1 MPNRILKESI
11 RTSKSVNAM
20 SDFQFRL
27 WAYLITYVDDY
38 GRGSADAEL
47 LKGFVFPRRKGV
59 TESAIEKALADLA
72 NMGLVNLYEV
82 DGEPYLYFPN
92 WGKHQR
98 IQTKRSKFPEPPM
111 NNSTQP
117 NDTENNSVSPL
128 VTVGHRGSPPE
139 SESKYKSESKEES
152 EEYICTERKPALVPA
167 VFALPLNDGSEYEI
181 TEKQVQE
188 WAELYPAVDIMQDL
202 RKMKGWLNSNPAKKK
217 TRRGILRFI
226 TNWFSR
232 TQDKGGNQPQDSRQQ
247 QSSGNI
253 FAKLALEEMEGG
265 GFDIT

>member
-38 GRGSADAEL
+38 GRGSADPEL

-72 NMGLVNLYEV
+72 NMGLVNLYNV

-98 IQTKRSKFPEPPM
+98 IQTKRSKFPEPTT

-117 NDTENNSVSPL
+117 TISKTHGESPL
-128 VTVGHRGSPPE
+128 SAVIHGELPPE

-152 EEYICTERKPALVPA
+152 EYICTEREPVLVPA
-167 VFALPLNDGSEYEI
+167 VFALPLNDGSDYEI

-202 RKMKGWLNSNPAKKK
+202 RKMKGWLQANPAKKK
-217 TRRGILRFI
+217 TKRGVLRFI

-232 TQDKGGNQPQDSRQQ
+232 TQDKGGNNGATEIH
-247 QSSGNI
+247 GN
-253 FAKLALEEMEGG
+253 ATKLEHVMR
-265 GFDIT
+265 F